1 MDTMNDI
8 RPIIWNEENKE
19 LILIDQRKLPAKL
32 EYFTCKTYK
41 DVALAIKDM
50 VVRGAPAIGVSAAYG
65 MALAELENSS
75 TDFIKKAYDEL
86 KLTRPTAVNLFWA
99 LDKCMDSHKNGISL
113 LDEAKRIHEEDVELC
128 KKIGERG
135 QTLFEDGDVI
145 LTHCN
150 AGALATSAYGTALS
164 VIRFARYAGKNISII
179 SDETRPRLQG
189 AKLTCFELNYE
200 NIPVTAISDN
210 TAGFL
215 MKQGKVD
222 KIIVGADRILAD
234 YHVFNKIG
242 TYSLAILA
250 KYHNIPFYVAA
261 PYSTFDFENSVGNIE
276 IEQRADEE
284 VTHIDGVRIVA
295 EGVPVINYAF
305 DCTPPELITAIITE
319 DKIIYPNK

>member
-1 MDTMNDI
+1 MDDI
-8 RPIIWNEENKE
+8 RPIIWNEDDKE
-19 LILIDQRKLPAKL
+19 LILIDQRKLPNKL

-41 DVALAIKDM
+41 DVVVAIKDM

-65 MALAELENSS
+65 MALAELENS
-75 TDFIKKAYDEL
+75 DDEFICRAYKEL

-99 LDKCMDSHKNGISL
+99 LDKCMDSFKKGVNL
-113 LDEAKRIHEEDVELC
+113 LDEAKKIHEEDIQLC
-128 KKIGERG
+128 KKIGELG
-135 QTLFEDGDVI
+135 QTLFDDGDVI

-164 VIRFARYAGKNISII
+164 AIRFAKYAGKNVSVI

-189 AKLTCFELNYE
+189 AKLTCFELHYE
-200 NIPVTAISDN
+200 GIPTTAISDN

-215 MKQGKVD
+215 MKQGKID
-222 KIIVGADRILAD
+222 KIIVGADRILSD

-261 PYSTFDFENSVGNIE
+261 PYSTFDFENTVEDIE
-276 IEQRADEE
+276 IEQRSAEE
-284 VTHIDGVRIVA
+284 VMYVDGVRIVA

-319 DKIIYPNK
+319 DKIIYPNKK